1 MTATSRATPVLLWSR
16 AALVAVVVVAV
27 STIGHVSADGL
38 LPGPAAFAVLLL
50 VATAVSARLL
60 THQASTRRIV
70 GLLIV
75 GQTVIHGVL
84 SGLAGH
90 VGDPA
95 EASAEAGFEFA
106 GRHAERTGSYFD
118 QVAAMQQG
126 ALQQGALQQGAPL
139 DAGAAGASADSLAM
153 GWLAHQ
159 VEHLAEQ
166 GPVMIL
172 GHLAAV
178 VVLGVWLAVGERAL
192 WTFLCLLTTTL
203 LDVVT
208 RAVGHA
214 RGGLVAR
221 VRRRMGHRPVPHG
234 AGRDAVPV
242 PWLLRHVVAH
252 RGPPALLAA

>member
-1 MTATSRATPVLLWSR
+1 VTATSRATPALLWTR
-16 AALVAVVVVAV
+16 AALMAVVVVAV
-27 STIGHVSADGL
+27 STIGHVTADGL

-50 VATAVSARLL
+50 LATAVSARFL
-60 THQASTRRIV
+60 THQASTRRIL
-70 GLLIV
+70 GLLVV
-75 GQTVIHGVL
+75 GQAVIHGVL
-84 SGLAGH
+84 SALAGH
-90 VGDPA
+90 VGDPV
-95 EASAEAGFEFA
+95 EVSADPGFEFA

-126 ALQQGALQQGAPL
+126 TFQKGAPL
-139 DAGAAGASADSLAM
+139 DAEAPGSSPDSLAM

-159 VEHLAEQ
+159 VEHITEQ

-178 VVLGVWLAVGERAL
+178 VVLGLWLAVGERAL
-192 WTFLCLLTTTL
+192 WTLLCLVTTTL
-203 LDVVT
+203 LAVVA

-221 VRRRMGHRPVPHG
+221 VLRQVGHRPVAHD

-252 RGPPALLAA
+252 RGPPGLLAA